1 MDTGENGGKEG
12 CVWVGFLVEEEQ
24 KGLFLSQSPFF
35 CLPFFLPKKRKA
47 IYCRSQNAAK
57 GWGIVVTPSL
67 GF

>member
-35 CLPFFLPKKRKA
+35 FSRFFCRKKEKPFLVGLKMR
-47 IYCRSQNAAK
+47 RRD
-57 GWGIVVTPSL
+57 GG
-67 GF
+67 